1 MIRHLIGGVVNRRD
15 VLTECC
21 LTAALPGSLMTD
33 LDDVNCRDCKRSLM
47 MRGICPECGEKKL
60 SWSPHPKK
68 LTGVVDGRLTMND
81 VTAVF
86 YLACDFCSET
96 LIPEVDLDTV
106 AAALTAN
113 GWRP

>member
-1 MIRHLIGGVVNRRD
+1 VKHLLAPGY
-15 VLTECC
+15 VLTECQ
-21 LTAALPGSLMTD
+21 LTEVRTDSLTDDLGSA
-33 LDDVNCRDCKRSLM
+33 NCRDCRLALM
-47 MRGICPECGEKKL
+47 AKGTCPACGEEDKL

-86 YLACDFCSET
+86 YLACDYCSET

-106 AAALTAN
+106 AHFLTEK
-113 GWRP
+113 RFLP